1 MKRLYNLKLFDGFA
15 LFYLFFI
22 IIVFHQKKIQGVEL
36 FMEKFFGLKK
46 NNTNVSTEIMAGV
59 TTFFAMK
66 NSGSGTFYGKVFR
79 FKEKQ
84 YKCIN

>member
-22 IIVFHQKKIQGVEL
+22 IIVFHQKK
-36 FMEKFFGLKK
+36 
-46 NNTNVSTEIMAGV
+46 
-59 TTFFAMK
+59 

>member
-1 MKRLYNLKLFDGFA
+1 MDLPYLHI
-15 LFYLFFI
+15 FYYYSFPS
-22 IIVFHQKKIQGVEL
+22 E
-36 FMEKFFGLKK
+36 
-46 NNTNVSTEIMAGV
+46 
-59 TTFFAMK
+59 K